1 VCVGVCVA
9 GVLKDMLACDYCFM
23 VGLGNDES
31 GYLFPLSDWR
41 MGCSGDACEYEG
53 YNTGAYCKARIESGI
68 QDVACLTGTVFPL
81 LLT

>member
-1 VCVGVCVA
+1 VA